1 MEYNQFG
8 EYELDE
14 DIEIEDLGD
23 VEEFFEDPAIQF
35 MKTKSIDKIWNQ
47 WSHVIFENLNCKIA
61 SSIQF
66 ISCALLRVLL
76 GEVPFYHESVVYI
89 VTY

>member
-23 VEEFFEDPAIQF
+23 VEEFFEEPVIQF
-35 MKTKSIDKIWNQ
+35 
-47 WSHVIFENLNCKIA
+47 LNEA
-61 SSIQF
+61 
-66 ISCALLRVLL
+66 
-76 GEVPFYHESVVYI
+76 PESM
-89 VTY
+89 